1 MRDTERPGWWR
12 YPPECR
18 YGHPWGPGLVIV
30 SWLPCGCAGGDGHL
44 RVSCADPACASVWYS
59 PQHVPG
65 TEVAGAYPPP
75 APGGI
80 GGSWL

>member
-1 MRDTERPGWWR
+1 MRDVAGLAGGATRRNAVTVIRGE
-12 YPPECR
+12 
-18 YGHPWGPGLVIV
+18 PGLVIV
-30 SWLPCGCAGGDGHL
+30 SWLPRGCAGGDGHL
-44 RVSCADPACASVWYS
+44 RVSCAEPACASVWYS

-65 TEVAGAYPPP
+65 TEVTDAYPPP